1 MDGRLLNAE
10 VRTERGKNSCY
21 RLRVQGYIPAVVYA
35 HGKSDAIKV
44 KEKDF
49 LTLFKGHISE
59 SVIFSLHV
67 DGLEEKDMMA
77 YVKDYQRH
85 PVTGKVLH
93 LDFYKVTKGEKIK
106 THVPVEL
113 IGEAKGVKMGGILEH
128 GERELLIHCAPNL
141 LPEKIEVDVTNLGLG
156 DALHV
161 SDLKLNPEIEILTS
175 SNSLI
180 AAVEKPRTAEETT
193 ETAPTGGAEQQ

>member
-21 RLRVQGYIPAVVYA
+21 RLRVQGYIPAVVYS

-59 SVIFSLHV
+59 SVLFTLKV
-67 DGLEEKDMMA
+67 DGLAEKEMTA
-77 YVKDYQRH
+77 YVKDYQRD
-85 PVTGKVLH
+85 PVSGRVLH
-93 LDFYKVTKGEKIK
+93 LDFYRITKGEKIK
-106 THVPVEL
+106 THVPIEL
-113 IGEAKGVKMGGILEH
+113 VGEPKGVKLGGILEH
-128 GERELLIHCAPNL
+128 GERELFIHCAANL
-141 LPEKIEVDVTNLGLG
+141 LPERIEVDITNLGLG
-156 DALHV
+156 DAIHV

-175 SNSLI
+175 GHSLI
-180 AAVEKPRTAEETT
+180 AVVERPRTAEETT
-193 ETAPTGGAEQQ
+193 ETTESGSESQE